1 MGQAK
6 GPKNNVNKAEG
17 LPRSQE
23 GVSMFSK
30 RIARILVVP
39 AAVII
44 PASVT
49 TVALTASVA
58 SAATDSVS
66 CTKLTGTVNL
76 SGKVTKGSL
85 TGCSDTAATSGSGT
99 FPISD
104 SEAKAKITWKS
115 TGTTTTTFKFASAS
129 SNGCPNKSTES
140 EFVITGTVSASTG
153 KAVKIGKG
161 QPLSAHVCFNSTTDA
176 VSLVPGTTFKI

>member
-1 MGQAK
+1 
-6 GPKNNVNKAEG
+6 
-17 LPRSQE
+17 
-23 GVSMFSK
+23 MFSK

-58 SAATDSVS
+58 SAASDSVS

-104 SEAKAKITWKS
+104 SEASAKITWKS
-115 TGTTTTTFKFASAS
+115 TGTTTTSFKFASAS
-129 SNGCPNKSTES
+129 KNGCTAANET
-140 EFVITGTVSASTG
+140 EFVITGTVKSSTG
-153 KAVKIGKG
+153 KAAKIAKG
-161 QPLSAHVCFNSTTDA
+161 QPMSADVCFNSKTNA
-176 VSLVPGTTFKI
+176 VSLVPKTDFKV